1 MRSHRSGAGIGNG
14 SSSAISAG
22 ANGSS
27 GAGAV
32 TTIGGD
38 STGGEAGGAGAAG
51 SVTGAPGC
59 GVVAQAARASAA
71 TAERNLRR
79 NDQPGLAV
87 RMANG
92 GRQAR
97 ARRARGRKRRMLEA
111 AAAGVN
117 RWRSPEAV
125 LPLAQ
130 RGERRDR

>member
-71 TAERNLRR
+71 TAVRNLRR

-97 ARRARGRKRRMLEA
+97 ACRARPETPHVRS
-111 AAAGVN
+111 AGGKGQ
-117 RWRSPEAV
+117 
-125 LPLAQ
+125 PLAIT
-130 RGERRDR
+130 